1 MLLFWLDT
9 DRDTNEGKFLRFRE
23 VSHHLA
29 RFPCQI
35 LICTLR
41 KLESAKAAK
50 PFLTPK
56 NGSVIPFFDCYS
68 VLCELHRNIGV
79 SYHFMTCLFPL
90 FQCHMVLQDR
100 LEKEKGF
107 AKNAVES
114 YVYDMRGRLYDKLQ
128 KYITEEV
135 TYCVMLQPSHRKHSK
150 LFFFVLFQWSG
161 ITLKNEK
168 GKKITRPIVHDWITY
183 KLWAWVYY
191 GLLTVDRNPCSF
203 EHYQIVISPIIVV
216 VSISERFSIECSKAN
231 TLSKCNHNHNG
242 QSEEGKI
249 PLWAYET
256 SKYNKLNCLK
266 RGWPSCE

>member
-1 MLLFWLDT
+1 M
-9 DRDTNEGKFLRFRE
+9 
-23 VSHHLA
+23 A

-56 NGSVIPFFDCYS
+56 NGSVIPFFNCYS

-135 TYCVMLQPSHRKHSK
+135 TYCVCFNRHIGSTQS
-150 LFFFVLFQWSG
+150 FFFLLCF
-161 ITLKNEK
+161 NE
-168 GKKITRPIVHDWITY
+168 VESH
-183 KLWAWVYY
+183 
-191 GLLTVDRNPCSF
+191 
-203 EHYQIVISPIIVV
+203 
-216 VSISERFSIECSKAN
+216 
-231 TLSKCNHNHNG
+231 
-242 QSEEGKI
+242 
-249 PLWAYET
+249 
-256 SKYNKLNCLK
+256 
-266 RGWPSCE
+266 

>member
-1 MLLFWLDT
+1 MLFWLDT
-9 DRDTNEGKFLRFRE
+9 DRDTIEGKFLRFRE
-23 VSHHLA
+23 VSHHWA

-35 LICTLR
+35 LICTQR

-56 NGSVIPFFDCYS
+56 NGSVIPFFNCYS

-79 SYHFMTCLFPL
+79 SHHFLTCLFPF

-135 TYCVMLQPSHRKHSK
+135 TWSNFRIPCNSFTCHWIRIASIVLCLDLQSLPTHVSEAEMSCGV
-150 LFFFVLFQWSG
+150 FWSLAG
-161 ITLKNEK
+161 NILCN
-168 GKKITRPIVHDWITY
+168 
-183 KLWAWVYY
+183 AS
-191 GLLTVDRNPCSF
+191 TV
-203 EHYQIVISPIIVV
+203 
-216 VSISERFSIECSKAN
+216 
-231 TLSKCNHNHNG
+231 T
-242 QSEEGKI
+242 
-249 PLWAYET
+249 
-256 SKYNKLNCLK
+256 
-266 RGWPSCE
+266 